1 MAERGF
7 TPISV
12 HPLFTNQALS
22 SGDAATSRVIDLR
35 YVAQRGKFA
44 IATSVLG
51 GTSTTGGTTS
61 LIYQVGLSL
70 DGEFMAP
77 SGTAATASTIGTYG
91 TGGRTYAEFNPIM
104 TPFIKIVAKQ
114 SGTGTAGAQSK
125 ISASL
130 IVQ

>member
-7 TPISV
+7 TPVSV
-12 HPLFTNQALS
+12 HPLFTNAPLS
-22 SGDAATSRVIDLR
+22 AGDSATSRAIDLR

-44 IATSVLG
+44 IATSVVG

-61 LIYQVGLSL
+61 LIYKVGVSL
-70 DGEFMAP
+70 DGEFISP

-91 TGGRTYAEFNPIM
+91 TGGRTYAEFNPIL
-104 TPFIKIVAKQ
+104 TPFIKFVAQQ
-114 SGTGTAGAQSK
+114 SGAGTAGAQSK
-125 ISASL
+125 LSAEL

>member
-7 TPISV
+7 TPVSV
-12 HPLFTNQALS
+12 HPLFTNAPLS
-22 SGDAATSRVIDLR
+22 AGDSATSRAIDLR

-44 IATSVLG
+44 IATSVVG

-61 LIYQVGLSL
+61 LIYKVGVSL
-70 DGEFMAP
+70 DGEFISP

-91 TGGRTYAEFNPIM
+91 TGGRTYAEFNPIL
-104 TPFIKIVAKQ
+104 TAFIKFVAQQ
-114 SGTGTAGAQSK
+114 SGAGTAGAQSK
-125 ISASL
+125 LSAEL